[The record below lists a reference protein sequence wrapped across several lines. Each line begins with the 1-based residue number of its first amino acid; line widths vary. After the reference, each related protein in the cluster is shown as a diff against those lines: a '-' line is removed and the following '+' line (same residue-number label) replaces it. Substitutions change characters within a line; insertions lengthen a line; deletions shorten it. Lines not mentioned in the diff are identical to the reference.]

1 MEKKKNVR
9 DLIIF
14 IVICIIAFGLI
25 ITGFLLDQSGRRNFV
40 KTEDVPKYITS
51 WYVYFLEIFGAVM
64 LLSSFGFLRSF
75 LQANYNIKK
84 MNVREMTVIGIFGG
98 LTIVLYYFAKFNLP
112 FFPPWLD
119 IQFSDVPALLVT
131 FMYGPVSGSL
141 VILLRF
147 ICKLPGTSTV
157 GVGELA
163 DLLIGVSLCL
173 TAGFIYKRNRKFK
186 GALLGMGIGMLVATF
201 VAVIANWLILIP
213 AYKGIAGFSQ
223 EMLNSILQ
231 SIIAPNMDF
240 GYINDKNFMFN
251 YIILAV
257 IPFNIFRYILVFI
270 ITLIVYKRLHKI
282 IIRFAGN
289 YNEREE
295 IKEEQDD

>member
-1 MEKKKNVR
+1 MKKKK
-9 DLIIF
+9 DLILF
-14 IVICIIAFGLI
+14 IVLTFIAIGLI
-25 ITGFLLDQSGRRNFV
+25 VLGFILDQSGRRSFV
-40 KTEDVPKYITS
+40 KTEDVPKYITA
-51 WYVYFLEIFGAVM
+51 WYVYVLEISGGLL
-64 LLSSFGFLRSF
+64 LLSSFGFLHSF
-75 LQANYNIKK
+75 MQEQGKVKK
-84 MNVREMTVIGIFGG
+84 MNIREMTVIGIFGA
-98 LTIVLYYFAKFNLP
+98 LSIVLYYFAKFNLP

-147 ICKLPGTSTV
+147 ICKLPGTSTM

-163 DLLIGVSLCL
+163 DLLIGVSLCI
-173 TAGFIYKRNRKFK
+173 TAGIIYKRNRKFK
-186 GALLGMGIGMLVATF
+186 GAILAMVFGMLIATT
-201 VAVIANWLILIP
+201 VAVLANWLILIP

-231 SIIAPNMDF
+231 SIVAPNMDF

-251 YIILAV
+251 YIILGV

-270 ITLIVYKRLHKI
+270 VTLIVYKRLHKI
-282 IIRFAGN
+282 IISFAGN
-289 YNEREE
+289 YNEQEE
-295 IKEEQDD
+295 TKEE

>member
-1 MEKKKNVR
+1 MKKKK
-9 DLIIF
+9 DLILF
-14 IVICIIAFGLI
+14 IAIAIVAISLIVFGFI
-25 ITGFLLDQSGRRNFV
+25 LDQSGRKNFV
-40 KTEDVPKYITS
+40 GTEDVPKYITA
-51 WYVYFLEIFGAVM
+51 WYVYVLEIFGGLL
-64 LLSSFGFLRSF
+64 LLSSFGFLHSYM
-75 LQANYNIKK
+75 QEIGKAKK
-84 MNVREMTVIGIFGG
+84 MNIREMTVIGIFGA
-98 LTIVLYYFAKFNLP
+98 LSIVLYYFAKFNLP

-119 IQFSDVPALLVT
+119 IQFSDVPTLLVT
-131 FMYGPVSGSL
+131 FMYGPLSGSL

-147 ICKLPGTSTV
+147 ICKLPGTSTM

-163 DLLIGVSLCL
+163 DLLIGVSLCI
-173 TAGFIYKRNRKFK
+173 TAGIIYKRNRKFK
-186 GALLGMGIGMLVATF
+186 GAILAMVFGMLVATF

-270 ITLIVYKRLHKI
+270 VTLIVYKRLHKLV
-282 IIRFAGN
+282 IRIAGN
-289 YNEREE
+289 YNEQEE
-295 IKEEQDD
+295 IKEE